1 MNYEHSEGYLET
13 PESENAI
20 FDIPVCDIFEPKLRN
35 DQLCY
40 ETDLEQLK
48 VKSNEDLMKQMQIGL
63 VLILDYNEDRQMY
76 FMTNN
81 SQGETVEKKKKIF
94 NFHDDNPA
102 FTYFDTIS

>member
-1 MNYEHSEGYLET
+1 
-13 PESENAI
+13 
-20 FDIPVCDIFEPKLRN
+20 
-35 DQLCY
+35 
-40 ETDLEQLK
+40 
-48 VKSNEDLMKQMQIGL
+48 MKQMQIGL